1 MLLLLGAMPA
11 RAQTPP
17 APDWT
22 SAQLDELAA
31 RLRAIPESH
40 ASFSETR
47 YLAALSMPLQSS
59 GTLSYRRPDE
69 LEKITT
75 APRPERMVVQGGQLT
90 LATGEQPPQ
99 SFELDSR
106 PEIRALVE
114 TVRGA
119 LSGDIAL
126 LQTLY
131 AIRGEGSL
139 GGWRLTL
146 TPRDPNLARMLRLVR
161 IDGNWADLRFIQI
174 VATNGDDDRM
184 TITPAP

>member
-1 MLLLLGAMPA
+1 MPA
-11 RAQTPP
+11 RAETPAAP
-17 APDWT
+17 AWSST
-22 SAQLDELAA
+22 QLDELAA
-31 RLRAIPESH
+31 RLRAVPESH
-40 ASFSETR
+40 ADFTEIR
-47 YLAALSMPLQSS
+47 YLAALSTPLEST
-59 GTLSYRRPDE
+59 GTLSYRRPDH
-69 LEKITT
+69 LEKITE
-75 APRPERMVVQGGQLT
+75 APRPERMVVDGAHLT
-90 LATGEQPPQ
+90 ITAGNQPPQ
-99 SFELDSR
+99 EFDVDSR

-131 AIRGEGSL
+131 AVHGEGSL
-139 GGWRLTL
+139 AGWRLTL
-146 TPRDPNLARMLRLVR
+146 TPRDPDLARMLRLVR